1 MLTLTENAT
10 TVIKSITGADV
21 APSQAG
27 VRISQQDPA
36 GAALALNTADAPLP
50 GDEVVEDRGA
60 RVFLDRGAAGAGLLI
75 PRCRSVHTF
84 GMRFS
89 LDLVFLDLNL
99 RPVARRYS
107 VPPRRIAFERRAQAV
122 LELPS
127 AQRESS

>member
-1 MLTLTENAT
+1 MDSIDEGELVLTLTENAT

-60 RVFLDRGAAGAGLLI
+60 RVFLDRGAADTLDDKVLDAAIDQQGGVEFTVI
-75 PRCRSVHTF
+75 PQAA
-84 GMRFS
+84 
-89 LDLVFLDLNL
+89 
-99 RPVARRYS
+99 RPS
-107 VPPRRIAFERRAQAV
+107 SNGQQ
-122 LELPS
+122 PS
-127 AQRESS
+127 